1 MTDPRPSAPERPATG
16 DLPES
21 PAIGDAPTPR
31 RIPGLPLLVATVV
44 ATLALGTIGV
54 LRASGPDDRGGAAT
68 TSTTVGT
75 PTPAVTPP
83 AVDVRRMHN
92 ALHDIDA
99 RCRTAV
105 SGKARTELE
114 GDADTVTAFVRR
126 YPDASFRVD
135 DETGTTLSLLL
146 VARQSLRDCASTA
159 ATRVDRALPP
169 EYRDQPSAT
178 PS

>member
-1 MTDPRPSAPERPATG
+1 MTDPRPATSERPATG

-21 PAIGDAPTPR
+21 PVIGDAPTPR

-44 ATLALGTIGV
+44 ATLVLGAIGV
-54 LRASGPDDRGGAAT
+54 LRANGPGDQGGSAT

-75 PTPAVTPP
+75 PTPAATPP
-83 AVDVRRMHN
+83 AVDVRRVHN

-99 RCRTAV
+99 RCGTAV
-105 SGKARTELE
+105 SGKARAELE
-114 GDADTVTAFVRR
+114 GDADTVTAFARR

-146 VARQSLRDCASTA
+146 VVRQGLRDCAPTA
-159 ATRVDRALPP
+159 TARVNQALPP
-169 EYRDQPSAT
+169 EYRDQQSAAPS
-178 PS
+178 